1 MQIRQFLDRPTATL
15 SYLLA
20 CPESGRAIMID
31 PVDDDLAL
39 YLGVLDEM
47 KWQLDNILE
56 THLHADHV
64 SAAGKLRR
72 ATGAMIACGDA
83 KIETADHLLR
93 EGEQIVAGTLQLKVI
108 TTPGHTPSCL
118 SYQCGDRLFTG
129 DCLLIGDC
137 GNLSD
142 AGADAG
148 RLYDSITRKLLR
160 FSDETLLYPG
170 HEQQGR
176 QVSCIG
182 DERRN
187 NPLFCGVSR
196 DEFIARIALRPCT
209 IPPHSAEIIAINRRC
224 GLPYSQSTP
233 PSLS

>member
-1 MQIRQFLDRPTATL
+1 
-15 SYLLA
+15 
-20 CPESGRAIMID
+20 MID

-47 KWQLDNILE
+47 KWQLDSVLE
-56 THLHADHV
+56 THLHVDHV
-64 SAAGKLRR
+64 SAAGKLRQ
-72 ATGAMIACGDA
+72 ATGAKIACGDA
-83 KIETADHLLR
+83 QIEAADRLLR
-93 EGEQIVAGTLQLKVI
+93 EGDQIEVGSLLLKVI
-108 TTPGHTPSCL
+108 ATPGHTASCL

-137 GNLSD
+137 GNLCD

-160 FSDETLLYPG
+160 FTDETLLYPG

-196 DEFIARIALRPCT
+196 DEFIARIAQRPCT
-209 IPPHSAEIIAINRRC
+209 ISPHSAEIIAINRRC
-224 GLPYSQSTP
+224 GLAYSKSTP
-233 PSLS
+233 PSQP

>member
-1 MQIRQFLDRPTATL
+1 
-15 SYLLA
+15 
-20 CPESGRAIMID
+20 MID

-39 YLGVLDEM
+39 YLGVLEEM
-47 KWQLDNILE
+47 NWQLNCVLE
-56 THLHADHV
+56 THLHGDHV

-72 ATGAMIACGDA
+72 ATGATIACGDA
-83 KIETADHLLR
+83 QIQAADRLLR
-93 EGEQIVAGTLQLKVI
+93 EGEKIEVGDLLLNVI
-108 TTPGHTPSCL
+108 ATPGHTPNCL
-118 SYQCGDRLFTG
+118 SFHCGDRLFTG

-137 GNLSD
+137 GNLCD

-160 FSDETLLYPG
+160 FTDETLLYPG

-187 NPLFCGVSR
+187 NPLLSGVSR

-209 IPPHSAEIIAINRRC
+209 TSPQRAEIIAKNRCC
-224 GLPYSQSTP
+224 GLPYSKSTP
-233 PSLS
+233 PSLP